1 MATSDYHSSADLKA
15 VPHQGLIHED
25 VMNKIWDISKIPLP
39 FTDMISSDGVKN
51 AYTSWTQDRL
61 NDPDLGNNNV
71 DGVDAAGNDAGVG
84 ARVGNHCQISTK
96 QLQVTTRARQS
107 DTIGRADE
115 LSYQVMMRQRECRRD
130 VEAISLSNQASQA
143 DDGDAVPGL
152 SAGFNAWLVTNTFR
166 GVGGLSGGFAAGNVT
181 AATLGTPRA
190 LTEELVRD
198 ACQAVW
204 DNGGD
209 PSIMMARS
217 AVIRK
222 FSEYMFTAEA
232 RIGNQ
237 QTETGRSGASTAVG
251 SVNVFITDFG
261 VSLKM
266 VANRLMQ
273 AMDAPTTELNDS
285 VYIFDPVYWRHGYL
299 HGYRTEELAKV
310 GLADKRQIAVDWTL
324 KALNEESAAVIA
336 DVDATADVIAAAP

>member
-1 MATSDYHSSADLKA
+1 MATADYWSSADLKGVA
-15 VPHQGLIHED
+15 EGGLIRED
-25 VMNKIWDISKIPLP
+25 VMNRIWDISRIPLP

-51 AYTSWTQDRL
+51 SYTEWTQDRL
-61 NDPDLGNNNV
+61 SDPDLDNAVV
-71 DGVDAAGNDAGVG
+71 DGQDAAGNDAKGG

-96 QLQVTTRARQS
+96 ELQVTQRARAS

-115 LSYQVMMRQRECRRD
+115 LGYQVMMRQRELRRD
-130 VEAISLSNQASQA
+130 VEAISLSSQGSQT
-143 DDGDAVPGL
+143 DDGDAVPGK
-152 SAGFNAWLVTNTFR
+152 AGGFGAWLTTNTFR
-166 GVGGLSGGFAAGNVT
+166 GVGGASGGFTGGQVVAP
-181 AATLGTPRA
+181 TLGTVRP
-190 LTEELVRD
+190 LSETVVRD

-204 DNGGD
+204 DQGGD
-209 PSIMMARS
+209 PSVMMARS
-217 AVIRK
+217 DVIRK

-273 AMDAPTTELNDS
+273 TADAPATELNDN
-285 VYIFDPVYWRHGYL
+285 VYIFDPAYWRHGYL
-299 HGYRTEELAKV
+299 HGYRTEKLAKT
-310 GLADKRQIAVDWTL
+310 GLADKREISVDWTL

-336 DVDATADVIAAAP
+336 DIDATAAVVA